1 MLEAISMLDR
11 RPLIEREA
19 NAKRFATV
27 AILSCF
33 LLPLF
38 GCGIDDDFD
47 PDLYAV
53 DFADGA
59 FVAVGQEYAI
69 KNSVDGDDFRLQAVG
84 DDGSL
89 RSIAFGKA
97 SDRRTTNVRSW
108 PLAASQFHRFLP
120 ERMSA
125 VGESGRSN
133 WSEVDTGTSV
143 DLNDLV
149 FAAGTFVAVGA
160 AGTILTAIDGAT
172 WEEESVPVDEDLLGV
187 GWGDGLF
194 VVVGK
199 NGTILTSTDAST
211 WSAETTPTTRDLND
225 VVFSVGTFVAV
236 GGDGT
241 ALASNDGS
249 TWTEQNS
256 RTGRELYDVTY
267 GNGVF
272 VAVGEDDKIRN
283 SPDGIEWN

>member
-1 MLEAISMLDR
+1 MLDR

-89 RSIAFGKA
+89 RSIAFGDGVWFGGG
-97 SDRRTTNVRSW
+97 SD
-108 PLAASQFHRFLP
+108 
-120 ERMSA
+120 
-125 VGESGRSN
+125 G
-133 WSEVDTGTSV
+133 
-143 DLNDLV
+143 
-149 FAAGTFVAVGA
+149 
-160 AGTILTAIDGAT
+160 I
-172 WEEESVPVDEDLLGV
+172 
-187 GWGDGLF
+187 
-194 VVVGK
+194 VV
-199 NGTILTSTDAST
+199 TSTDSAT
-211 WSAETTPTTRDLND
+211 WFAQFLD
-225 VVFSVGTFVAV
+225 
-236 GGDGT
+236 
-241 ALASNDGS
+241 
-249 TWTEQNS
+249 
-256 RTGRELYDVTY
+256 TGRRFHGAAY
-267 GNGVF
+267 GNGVYL
-272 VAVGEDDKIRN
+272 VVGTRSKPPRSRTIR
-283 SPDGIEWN
+283 SSSAIGRE